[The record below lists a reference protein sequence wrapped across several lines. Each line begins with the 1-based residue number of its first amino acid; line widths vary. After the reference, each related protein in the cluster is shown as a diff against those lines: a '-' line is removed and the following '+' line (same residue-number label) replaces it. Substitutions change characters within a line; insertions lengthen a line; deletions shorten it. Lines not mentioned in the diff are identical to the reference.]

1 MNESNSKIQRIYL
14 DNNAATQIDKEVL
27 EQIIKLNLPLNPSS
41 THFYGKIAKQYLQD
55 ARESIAS
62 YLKVKAQCL
71 VFTSGG
77 TESSNL
83 GIRSLVEDP
92 SSLLTPQKNHII
104 ASDIDHSC
112 VYNSLKHLEKKG
124 FEISYI
130 KVGKYGAIKPD
141 QILPLIKENTKLIV
155 ISAVNSETGVKTDY
169 PKIAKIAEEKNIY
182 LFVDGVALL
191 GKEEIEIPN
200 GVTSMGFSSHKLHG
214 PGGVGMCYF
223 KEGTKMHPLF
233 FGGHQEFEK
242 RPGTQNLRG
251 IVGFAKAVELL
262 RKHLPKAIKNMQKLR
277 DHFESTLK
285 NELKD
290 IFVNGV
296 GPRVCNTSN
305 ICFKDIDA
313 ESLLILL
320 DRKGVLASHGSACA
334 SGSIE
339 LSRVLLNMEI
349 DPKDVRS
356 SVRFSI
362 CRNTTKDEIDK
373 ALKIIIS
380 VVKKLK
386 S

>member
-1 MNESNSKIQRIYL
+1 MNQKIYL
-14 DNNAATQIDKEVL
+14 DNNATTSIDKKVL
-27 EQIIKLNLPLNPSS
+27 DQIINLTSPLNPSS
-41 THFYGKIAKQYLQD
+41 THFYGKKAKELLED
-55 ARESIAS
+55 AREIIAS
-62 YLKVKAQCL
+62 YLKVKNNNL

-83 GIRSLVEDP
+83 GIRSLLE
-92 SSLLTPQKNHII
+92 SRSKIKEKGHII

-112 VYNSLKHLEKKG
+112 VYNTLKHLEKEG

-141 QILPLIKENTKLIV
+141 QIISQIKKNTKLIAT
-155 ISAVNSETGVKTDY
+155 SFVNSETGVKADID
-169 PKIAKIAEEKNIY
+169 KIAKIAEEKDIF
-182 LFVDGVALL
+182 LFVDAVAIL
-191 GKEEIEIPN
+191 GKEEFVIPK

-214 PGGVGMCYF
+214 PQGVGLCYF
-223 KEGTKMHPLF
+223 KEGTKISPLF
-233 FGGHQEFEK
+233 FGGPQELER

-262 RKHLPKAIKNMQKLR
+262 KKYLPKASENMKKLR

-285 NELKD
+285 SELKD
-290 IFVNGV
+290 VFINGE

-305 ICFKDIDA
+305 ICFKGVDA

-320 DRKGVLASHGSACA
+320 DREGVLASHGSACA
-334 SGSIE
+334 SGSME
-339 LSRVLLNMEI
+339 LSRVLLNMGI

-356 SVRFSI
+356 SLRFSI
-362 CRNTTKDEIDK
+362 CRNTTLEEINI

-380 VVKKLK
+380 VVEKLR

>member
-1 MNESNSKIQRIYL
+1 MNPKDFKKIYL
-14 DNNAATQIDKEVL
+14 DNNATTSIDKEVL
-27 EQIIKLNLPLNPSS
+27 DQIINLTLPLNPSS
-41 THFYGKIAKQYLQD
+41 AHFYGKKAKELLED
-55 ARESIAS
+55 ARDKIAS
-62 YLKVKAQCL
+62 YLKVKAPNL

-83 GIRSLVEDP
+83 GIRSLLEN
-92 SSLLTPQKNHII
+92 SSKPQEKGHII

-112 VYNSLKHLEKKG
+112 VYQTLKHLEKKG

-155 ISAVNSETGVKTDY
+155 TSFVNAETGIKVDLD
-169 PKIAKIAEEKNIY
+169 KIAKIAEEKDIF
-182 LFVDGVALL
+182 LFVDAVALL
-191 GKEEIEIPN
+191 GKEEFVISK

-214 PGGVGMCYF
+214 PQGIGMCYF
-223 KEGTKMHPLF
+223 KEGTKMSPLF
-233 FGGHQEFEK
+233 FGGPQEFEK

-262 RKHLPKAIKNMQKLR
+262 NKYLPKATENMQNLR
-277 DHFESTLK
+277 DHFETTLK

-290 IFVNGV
+290 IHINGE

-305 ICFKDIDA
+305 ICFKGVDA

-320 DRKGVLASHGSACA
+320 DREGVLASHGSACA
-334 SGSIE
+334 SGSME
-339 LSRVLLNMEI
+339 LSRVLLNMGI

-356 SVRFSI
+356 SVRFSV
-362 CRNTTKDEIDK
+362 CRNTTFEEIDK

-380 VVKKLK
+380 VVNKLR